1 MEYFLVY
8 GVMGILFLL
17 SIGIIIRLIYQLS
30 ELKYE
35 MKLGKINCQ
44 KDLDRIEDRI
54 NQIINKDNNHYAKEI
69 EKLDKLNKTLSR
81 LVDTNLSQMESTKK
95 LLND

>member
-1 MEYFLVY
+1 MDYFLVY
-8 GVMGILFLL
+8 GIMGILFLI
-17 SIGIIIRLIYQLS
+17 SIGIIIRLVYQLS

-35 MKLGKINCQ
+35 LKLGKINCQ

-54 NQIINKDNNHYAKEI
+54 NQMVNKDNNLYAKEI
-69 EKLDKLNKTLSR
+69 EKLDKLSKVLSK
-81 LVDTNLSQMESTKK
+81 LVDTNLSEIESTKK